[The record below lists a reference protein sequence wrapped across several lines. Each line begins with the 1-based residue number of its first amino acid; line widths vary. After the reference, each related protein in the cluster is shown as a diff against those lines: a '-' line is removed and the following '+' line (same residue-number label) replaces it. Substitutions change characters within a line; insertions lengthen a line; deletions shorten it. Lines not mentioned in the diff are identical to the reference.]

1 MTFLRKFGQVV
12 DDLMPFPGRGLL
24 TLRIVVAVVFTTI
37 MVMAFRMPVLGWL
50 ALYFCIA
57 TSRNGSASTYI
68 SCVAVVLLVIMA
80 VFIGLLLLK
89 FASDPDWL
97 RLLWLTLILYIGF
110 FVSRG
115 MSDGDLM
122 RDFTICLAI
131 ILTLP
136 DVLPYPHLWE
146 RAALWI
152 LPITFAGTGSVV
164 LATFLFPPERATPEG
179 LPPEPLP
186 QITMAKDW
194 PKNPVYTFYAIKA
207 TLASMATYFVYS
219 IVDLPLIHTALVTC
233 LIVALPTTA
242 AIVHKSWLRITG
254 ATTGAILA
262 FWATVSII
270 PADEAFGALL
280 LFLAFGSAI
289 AAWVAVGSER
299 IAYAGWQ
306 IGLAQ
311 FMMLTHG
318 FGPSTDL
325 TVLRDRLL
333 GILLGNLMMA
343 LVFAVLW
350 PDETKRLVKK
360 TARPA
365 TVAVGLMAALFFLP
379 GCQIGSGVAP
389 PIPDRSWEP
398 PDAADY
404 RMPAAF
410 REARVAAYDP
420 GEVYRLPALIDLA
433 QRNRPETRLAW
444 ERARAAAARV
454 GVAASTFSPEV
465 SLALLG
471 AYERQ
476 DFPLPT
482 DLFPKGRFSV
492 DAAQFRPQ
500 VSVEWLLLDFGES
513 AAAVEATR
521 QMALAETF
529 AFNAEHQAVVF
540 EVTEAYYAVLETRAQ
555 ERVAEAALEDAL
567 LLEEAAALGFRQG
580 LVTEPE
586 LLRARQAVAQTRFD
600 RSALRGDLQSARV
613 RLAEAVGI
621 DPSQPPRIAD
631 DLDES
636 ALPVLENGA
645 GQLVDRA
652 LLQRP
657 DLRAR
662 VAALRA
668 AEAGIAEAEAGWW
681 PVLSAN
687 ANAGWVTNA
696 FRVEDDSWIDPKTE
710 PLYGAGIVFEWT
722 VFEGDRRAAEIRE
735 ARAEERKVQAELR
748 KARNQAV
755 REVWTAFIDFRNARE
770 QVTSAAALLA
780 AAEASHEATLA
791 SFENGLAT
799 LNEVQTAQADLT
811 TARESL
817 VSARLAVRASYAEL
831 RLAVGDSVG

>member
-1 MTFLRKFGQVV
+1 MSFLRTFGQVV

-24 TLRIVVAVVFTTI
+24 ALRLVVAVVLATI
-37 MVMAFRMPVLGWL
+37 LVMAFRMPVLGWL
-50 ALYFCIA
+50 ALYLCIA
-57 TSRNGSASTYI
+57 AAKDGTAATFFASA
-68 SCVAVVLLVIMA
+68 AVVVAIIMA
-80 VFIGLLLLK
+80 LFLGLLLLK
-89 FASDPDWL
+89 FASEPDWL
-97 RLLWLTLILYIGF
+97 RLLWLALVLYLGF
-110 FVSRG
+110 FLSRG

-136 DVLPYPHLWE
+136 DVAPYPHLWE

-152 LPITFAGTGSVV
+152 LPITLAGIVPLLV
-164 LATFLFPPERATPEG
+164 ATVLFPPERATPEG
-179 LPPEPLP
+179 RPAEPIP
-186 QITMAKDW
+186 KIVMAKDW
-194 PKNPVYTFYAIKA
+194 PKNPVYTFFAIKA
-207 TLASMATYFVYS
+207 TLAAMGTYFIYS
-219 IVDLPLIHTALVTC
+219 LVDLPLIHTALVTC

-242 AIVHKSWLRITG
+242 AIVHKTWLRITG
-254 ATTGAILA
+254 ATVGALLA
-262 FWATVSII
+262 LWATVSII

-280 LFLAFGSAI
+280 LFLAGGTAI

-333 GILLGNLMMA
+333 GILLGNLMMT

-350 PDETKRLVKK
+350 PDETKRLVRK

-365 TVAVGLMAALFFLP
+365 AVGLALLAGLFFLP
-379 GCQIGSGVAP
+379 GCQIGGGVAP
-389 PIPDRSWEP
+389 PSPDRSWEP
-398 PDAADY
+398 PEAADY
-404 RMPAAF
+404 RLPAVF
-410 REARVAAYDP
+410 REARVAEYDP

-476 DFPLPT
+476 DFPLPKEV
-482 DLFPKGRFSV
+482 FPSGRFSA

-521 QMALAETF
+521 QLALAETF

-555 ERVAEAALEDAL
+555 ERVAEASLEDAL
-567 LLEEAAALGFRQG
+567 LLEEAATLGNRQG

-586 LLRARQAVAQTRFD
+586 LLRARQAVAQARFD
-600 RSALRGDLQSARV
+600 RSALRGDLRSARV

-631 DLDES
+631 DLEGS
-636 ALPVLENGA
+636 ALPVLEEGA

-668 AEAGIAEAEAGWW
+668 AEAGIEEAEAGWW

-748 KARNQAV
+748 GARNQAV

-770 QVTSAAALLA
+770 QVTAAAALLA